1 MFKECFCHP
10 QKQSQMILKD
20 IVLRE
25 SHFNIGSVF
34 IRFTEVFTE
43 LRSSRARNEFLEQID
58 KLIDW
63 RPFQTL
69 INKKL
74 NKRAEAKGEPT
85 YDGVLMFKIL
95 LLETW
100 YNLSD

>member
-1 MFKECFCHP
+1 MGFK
-10 QKQSQMILKD
+10 QTS
-20 IVLRE
+20 
-25 SHFNIGSVF
+25 NSVPS
-34 IRFTEVFTE
+34 FTEVFTE

-100 YNLSD
+100 YNLSDRAVEERINDSISFGKFLDIDM

>member
-1 MFKECFCHP
+1 MGFKQTSNNAPSF
-10 QKQSQMILKD
+10 S
-20 IVLRE
+20 
-25 SHFNIGSVF
+25 
-34 IRFTEVFTE
+34 EVFTE

-74 NKRAEAKGEPT
+74 RLKCQ
-85 YDGVLMFKIL
+85 
-95 LLETW
+95 
-100 YNLSD
+100 S

>member
-1 MFKECFCHP
+1 MGFKQTSNNAP
-10 QKQSQMILKD
+10 S
-20 IVLRE
+20 
-25 SHFNIGSVF
+25 
-34 IRFTEVFTE
+34 FTEVFTE
-43 LRSSRARNEFLEQID
+43 LKSSRARNEFLEQID
-58 KLIDW
+58 KVIDW

-74 NKRAEAKGEPT
+74 NKRAEAKREPT

-100 YNLSD
+100 YNLSDRAVEERINDSISFG